1 LLTLLCALAYANPTY
16 VGEIPNAQTF
26 DAYARSV
33 DADDVAKF
41 LIDMRTGEIRY
52 FDVNLYPLHLD
63 FVKAAIWRKSGL
75 TREELDRYYANYTEE
90 KPDFILGYLTHHT
103 NSDQWDFS
111 FWESDRIQPDD
122 IRRTRAALSQTF
134 FVPDLA
140 WRPDSAA
147 QEAVAATLSDVP
159 VVTNGELYADA
170 PYRALNAGEAVGVL
184 RIVPPGT
191 PYDVLDVGMSD
202 VVLLQTNYADLPP
215 VAGILSTVFTTPLS
229 HVNLRAT
236 SWGVPNAGFKQAA
249 TAYVGL
255 DGQLVHLSVTPGA
268 HELRLATE
276 DERLAFE
283 TQAAAGRDVSIP
295 AADLSV
301 TALVRLHRLRRRDV
315 SAYGAKAANLGEV
328 AGRLRVKVP
337 HGVALPFSAYTA
349 HLHTHG
355 LDVALDTLLA
365 DPRFVTERQW
375 TQDALSGWRDRAR
388 QAPMSTELLDEVM
401 SEVTRLGGGGMF
413 VRSSTNAEDLPGFN
427 GAGLYDTVPNVV
439 GRAAMERAVKQV
451 WASLYN
457 DVAVLERQR
466 FGVDQRHVQ
475 AGVLVQVGVNATA
488 AGVLVTKNLYDPQD
502 DHTFTINAKKGL
514 GIRVVDGE
522 RIPEQ
527 VLFDVRYPGA
537 RVISRSDDPIML
549 VFGPDGGVREVEIT
563 PGEPVLTDAR
573 SRDIALAGQSMLRL
587 FGDVAPLD
595 IEWLLEGD
603 TLWIVQVRPLVGAR

>member
-1 LLTLLCALAYANPTY
+1 
-16 VGEIPNAQTF
+16 
-26 DAYARSV
+26 
-33 DADDVAKF
+33 
-41 LIDMRTGEIRY
+41 M
-52 FDVNLYPLHLD
+52 
-63 FVKAAIWRKSGL
+63 
-75 TREELDRYYANYTEE
+75 
-90 KPDFILGYLTHHT
+90 
-103 NSDQWDFS
+103 
-111 FWESDRIQPDD
+111 
-122 IRRTRAALSQTF
+122 
-134 FVPDLA
+134 
-140 WRPDSAA
+140 
-147 QEAVAATLSDVP
+147 
-159 VVTNGELYADA
+159 
-170 PYRALNAGEAVGVL
+170 L

-249 TAYVGL
+249 TAYVNL
-255 DGQLVHLSVTPGA
+255 DGQLVHLSVTPGE
-268 HELRLATE
+268 HELRLATD
-276 DERLAFE
+276 DERRLFE
-283 TQAAAGRDVSIP
+283 TEAAASRDVSVP
-295 AADLSV
+295 TADLSV
-301 TALVRLHRLRRRDV
+301 TALTRLHRLRRRDV

-328 AGRLRVKVP
+328 AGRLRLKVP
-337 HGVALPFSAYTA
+337 HGVALPFSAYTT
-349 HLHTHG
+349 HLQTHG
-355 LDVALDTLLA
+355 LDTALDSVLA
-365 DPRFVTERQW
+365 DPRFVTDRLW
-375 TQDALSGWRDRAR
+375 TQDALSGWRDRVR

-439 GRAAMERAVKQV
+439 GRPAMERAVKQV

-466 FGVDQRHVQ
+466 FGVDQRQVH

-549 VFGPDGGVREVEIT
+549 VFGLWRPRTEAWIFHQQQALDLNPWGYGIPCAVTLLSCVLALYLLFSPVGLVGGISHYFV
-563 PGEPVLTDAR
+563 PCLTL
-573 SRDIALAGQSMLRL
+573 IALVNIGVWWYFFVSVSRKDQRSPSL
-587 FGDVAPLD
+587 
-595 IEWLLEGD
+595 
-603 TLWIVQVRPLVGAR
+603 

>member
-1 LLTLLCALAYANPTY
+1 MGSEMC
-16 VGEIPNAQTF
+16 
-26 DAYARSV
+26 
-33 DADDVAKF
+33 
-41 LIDMRTGEIRY
+41 IR
-52 FDVNLYPLHLD
+52 
-63 FVKAAIWRKSGL
+63 
-75 TREELDRYYANYTEE
+75 DR
-90 KPDFILGYLTHHT
+90 
-103 NSDQWDFS
+103 
-111 FWESDRIQPDD
+111 
-122 IRRTRAALSQTF
+122 
-134 FVPDLA
+134 
-140 WRPDSAA
+140 
-147 QEAVAATLSDVP
+147 
-159 VVTNGELYADA
+159 YADA
-170 PYRALNAGEAVGVL
+170 PYRALNTGEATGLL

-249 TAYVGL
+249 TAYVNL
-255 DGQLVHLSVTPGA
+255 DGQLVHLSVTPGE
-268 HELRLATE
+268 HELRLATD
-276 DERLAFE
+276 DERRLFE
-283 TQAAAGRDVSIP
+283 TEAAASRDVSVP
-295 AADLSV
+295 TADLSV
-301 TALVRLHRLRRRDV
+301 TALTRLHRLRRRDV

-328 AGRLRVKVP
+328 AGRLRLKVP
-337 HGVALPFSAYTA
+337 HGVALPFSAYTT
-349 HLHTHG
+349 HLQTHG
-355 LDVALDTLLA
+355 LDTALDSVLA
-365 DPRFVTERQW
+365 DPRFVTDRLW
-375 TQDALSGWRDRAR
+375 TQDALSGWRDRVR

-439 GRAAMERAVKQV
+439 GRPAMERAVKQV

-466 FGVDQRHVQ
+466 FGVDQRQVH

-549 VFGPDGGVREVEIT
+549 VFGPDGGVQEVEIT